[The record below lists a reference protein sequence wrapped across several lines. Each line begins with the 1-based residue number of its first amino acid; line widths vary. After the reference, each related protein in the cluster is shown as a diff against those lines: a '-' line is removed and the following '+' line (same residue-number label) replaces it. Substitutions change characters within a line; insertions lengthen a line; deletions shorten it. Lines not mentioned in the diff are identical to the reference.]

1 VLCIAK
7 EGGAKRMMVNCPKCG
22 FSQPEDQYCASC
34 GIDML
39 AYRPSRAPF
48 FKRLMTSVPFQL
60 SVLVLAIVG
69 GFAFIRLQNQARLAA
84 RIAEIENAGD
94 TRLIEQKSDALDTA
108 SQASK
113 SSEAPG
119 AQAES
124 APAASAPGESTH
136 NLALSAPEAP
146 KAIKENL
153 AETAASPSPTPSP
166 LPSPTATPG
175 TTPGAATGA
184 EKATT
189 PSRLRVAFLEVNR
202 GTLAE
207 LSSESR
213 GSGGYGAFST
223 GTISSASAK
232 LKSLQAGWKSLES
245 GSPQSLRTQQPILV
259 FRGLRDEASGHDL
272 GVTVQVTPVLID
284 DTGTTVQVEVLRV
297 LREAGAVPS
306 VGEQSFQE
314 NFQIPRGSAAY
325 ISGVFPHR
333 TQIPEEEA
341 RLYNSNPVLRILSS
355 PAFQSGASEFVILIE
370 PQ

>member
-1 VLCIAK
+1 
-7 EGGAKRMMVNCPKCG
+7 MMVNCPKCG
-22 FSQPEDQYCASC
+22 FSQPQDQYCASC

-39 AYRPSRAPF
+39 AYRPSRAPL

-119 AQAES
+119 TQADS
-124 APAASAPGESTH
+124 APTAASVPGESTH
-136 NLALSAPEAP
+136 NLALSAPETS

-153 AETAASPSPTPSP
+153 AETTASPSPTPSP

-175 TTPGAATGA
+175 ATPGATSGAATSA
-184 EKATT
+184 EKATA

-202 GTLAE
+202 STLAE

-223 GTISSASAK
+223 GTISSASSK

-325 ISGVFPHR
+325 LSGVFPHR
-333 TQIPEEEA
+333 AQIPEEEA